1 MGMETRKP
9 IDLSRIREAH
19 GNRGAAMRE
28 PDANRRIITRAK
40 VRTVGNL
47 FNEARVVKSMFQSEI
62 IEGVSV

>member
-19 GNRGAAMRE
+19 EERGAAMRE

-47 FNEARVVKSMFQSEI
+47 LKEARACKFTFQSEFI
-62 IEGVSV
+62 KGVSV